1 MQPKDIQP
9 KIPTYVNN
17 VADVLVANGYEAYLV
32 GGAVRDIM
40 LDKQPKDFDLATNAL
55 PEQIEKLFA
64 KAITTNARF
73 GTVLVVM
80 ESRTGERFDVEVTT
94 YRREE
99 EYIGGRWPSKVEFT
113 ANIREDLSR
122 RDFTINAIAI
132 NLQKIQEPSANAEEV
147 IIDPFGGQQDL
158 QKKLIRAVGDPL
170 ERFSEDGLRAYKA
183 ARLASELNFEID
195 SKTFEAIKQTLH
207 IARKISLERIRDE
220 FKKLLYFSARPSVGI
235 ELLRVS
241 GLLEIFLPE
250 LLDTVGLMQP
260 DWHDD
265 DVYTHSLKTLDLAE
279 DSIKVAA
286 LLHDIGKPK
295 TKSDDERGI
304 HFYSHDV
311 VGAQMVKEILT
322 RLKFPKG
329 QINRNVS
336 LVRWHMFYYPSAD
349 WRKFNE
355 LGQLE
360 SDDAPE
366 GPGGWTD
373 GAIRRF
379 IKNIGE
385 DLIEDLFKLRIADA
399 TSNPKS
405 SFKPMEM
412 EALEKRIAEV
422 RSKDMVIKLSD
433 LEIKGN
439 DLIKLGITPGPLMGK
454 VLNQLLEKVI
464 DQPILNKKETL
475 LKIASELREGFKID
489 QQS

>member
-1 MQPKDIQP
+1 MNLLLSVNNSGGKKNGVKPTKSANYFPINSRLKSRTPPGAPSGRKLPINMQPKDIQP

-99 EYIGGRWPSKVEFT
+99 EYIGGRGPSKVEFT

-311 VGAQMVKEILT
+311 V
-322 RLKFPKG
+322 
-329 QINRNVS
+329 
-336 LVRWHMFYYPSAD
+336 
-349 WRKFNE
+349 
-355 LGQLE
+355 
-360 SDDAPE
+360 
-366 GPGGWTD
+366 
-373 GAIRRF
+373 
-379 IKNIGE
+379 
-385 DLIEDLFKLRIADA
+385 
-399 TSNPKS
+399 
-405 SFKPMEM
+405 
-412 EALEKRIAEV
+412 
-422 RSKDMVIKLSD
+422 
-433 LEIKGN
+433 
-439 DLIKLGITPGPLMGK
+439 
-454 VLNQLLEKVI
+454 
-464 DQPILNKKETL
+464 
-475 LKIASELREGFKID
+475 
-489 QQS
+489 